1 MNVLRGQ
8 GALPE
13 QRVLPGVRVEGGRGL
28 VRRHWLRKQRAGETT
43 GAGREERE
51 AQGGQEERLEVEPQE
66 IRGAPGGRGGER
78 MWRGRWRDSGWKQR
92 AGSGRTARARERP
105 RGSWGGAGEGVGG
118 GGAKPEAVK
127 GDGWGHREPWSWAD
141 PCTPSIPSD
150 ARQGCSPSLWS
161 LSPALG
167 RPRLQLHG
175 DSRNTHI
182 RPPRDQR
189 VSACVYGPALQGP
202 LLLGLLQ
209 LSGEA
214 GRWGR
219 LI

>member
-1 MNVLRGQ
+1 M
-8 GALPE
+8 A
-13 QRVLPGVRVEGGRGL
+13 GGGTRSP
-28 VRRHWLRKQRAGETT
+28 
-43 GAGREERE
+43 GAGLTP
-51 AQGGQEERLEVEPQE
+51 APPPFPWM
-66 IRGAPGGRGGER
+66 PGG
-78 MWRGRWRDSGWKQR
+78 
-92 AGSGRTARARERP
+92 AAVRP
-105 RGSWGGAGEGVGG
+105 SW
-118 GGAKPEAVK
+118 
-127 GDGWGHREPWSWAD
+127 
-141 PCTPSIPSD
+141 T
-150 ARQGCSPSLWS
+150 

-189 VSACVYGPALQGP
+189 VCACVYGPALQGP